1 MASSSFQNFLTDQSH
16 FFHDG
21 TICFSL
27 ILSCFQGWGHER
39 FSNIKEIFPDEIND
53 DMLFHFCDW
62 LSEKVFFMEIEA
74 KQERDAQKIFVSI
87 NDRGLKLSS
96 AEMLKGYLL
105 SEIKDDQKREELNEL
120 WKETVFS
127 LTKDENNGEE
137 NFIKSWFRAQY
148 AKTIRGKKAGDE
160 PQDYELIGGAFHE
173 WVRNNKK
180 EIKLNTSDEFES
192 FIRRFSKFA
201 EYYRVIR
208 EAEKKFSKEETE
220 YIYYNAQIEFTMQTQ
235 LLLAPICDE
244 DDLTAVKKKMNFV
257 ARFIELYIINRVIN
271 NKSVKSET
279 VKDYIFRLTKEIRRC
294 SLEELKK
301 RLMSQES
308 IKYEPD
314 EALHNFQLNN
324 YTKRYIKHIL
334 ARIIGYIEE
343 STDKSTNYID
353 YMNRKTKNP
362 FEIEHIIT
370 DHYDGIF
377 KGEYADQEEFKRW
390 RNNIGALLLIRKKL
404 NASLKDSPYEDKLS
418 KYSTDGDIYAKSLGE
433 QAYRNAPEFKK
444 FISDNKLKFKPYSQ
458 FGKDEIRERNHLFVQ
473 LFKLIWNTDRF
484 CENTDNSKSIIEKY
498 PIKEKNRNSKS
509 KNRQK

>member
-1 MASSSFQNFLTDQSH
+1 MDVPIFLLVNAKAAFPDNGVRGGGFFVVTEESNMEEIKGSQKNLRMLFQNMKYSIPYYQREYRWERKHIEEMIEDLTSEFLNHYHSGDSREQVKKYGAYFMGSIVIDSGENAIVDGQQRFSSLSLLLIYLNNRLHTIKQSYNLIE
-16 FFHDG
+16 G
-21 TICFSL
+21 MIFSESFGNKSFNINVEDRAACMKAMFNDEPFDASNSSESVKTL
-27 ILSCFQGWGHER
+27 YER

-137 NFIKSWFRAQY
+137 NFIKSWFKAQY

-244 DDLTAVKKKMNFV
+244 DDLTAVKNV
-257 ARFIELYIINRVIN
+257 PIPENR
-271 NKSVKSET
+271 T
-279 VKDYIFRLTKEIRRC
+279 G
-294 SLEELKK
+294 
-301 RLMSQES
+301 
-308 IKYEPD
+308 
-314 EALHNFQLNN
+314 LN
-324 YTKRYIKHIL
+324 
-334 ARIIGYIEE
+334 
-343 STDKSTNYID
+343 
-353 YMNRKTKNP
+353 
-362 FEIEHIIT
+362 
-370 DHYDGIF
+370 
-377 KGEYADQEEFKRW
+377 
-390 RNNIGALLLIRKKL
+390 
-404 NASLKDSPYEDKLS
+404 
-418 KYSTDGDIYAKSLGE
+418 
-433 QAYRNAPEFKK
+433 
-444 FISDNKLKFKPYSQ
+444 
-458 FGKDEIRERNHLFVQ
+458 
-473 LFKLIWNTDRF
+473 
-484 CENTDNSKSIIEKY
+484 
-498 PIKEKNRNSKS
+498 
-509 KNRQK
+509 